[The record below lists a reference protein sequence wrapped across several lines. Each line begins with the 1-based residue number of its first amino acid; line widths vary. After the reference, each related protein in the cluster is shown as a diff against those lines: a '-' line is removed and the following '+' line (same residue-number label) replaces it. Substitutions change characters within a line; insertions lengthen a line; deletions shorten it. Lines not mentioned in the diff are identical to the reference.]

1 MCACCV
7 CACVTQT
14 LLRCRF
20 RHDTADPLA
29 AREAMLRYACQKS
42 TVQPLSKSSMAL
54 IRDLLTCAGRG
65 AELPSLVKAALL
77 AREKRLDECS
87 ALLQVPQKSS
97 TMSKRAL
104 PGAKAPYE
112 RAILTVASA
121 AVRDGEP
128 DDSAARQAHAG
139 TAAAPAGNGVLL
151 QVLL

>member
-1 MCACCV
+1 M
-7 CACVTQT
+7 
-14 LLRCRF
+14 RR
-20 RHDTADPLA
+20 
-29 AREAMLRYACQKS
+29 
-42 TVQPLSKSSMAL
+42 KSSERPKRAL
-54 IRDLLTCAGRG
+54 YGAERSLERPKRALYGAKRDLLTYALYGAKRDLLTCAGRG